1 LGDIPI
7 VSIRQRA
14 TRIVLALSPK
24 RRRPEPTSS
33 RTCFV
38 AMSGRI
44 DAAAAGRLEPA
55 AVDGALEVVDRTTAS
70 ISQKRDGSWR
80 S

>member
-1 LGDIPI
+1 M
-7 VSIRQRA
+7 
-14 TRIVLALSPK
+14 
-24 RRRPEPTSS
+24 S
-33 RTCFV
+33 R
-38 AMSGRI
+38 RI